1 MKDLSVTLIQSRIIW
16 EEPEKNRKLF
26 QAKIRTITE
35 TTNCIILPEMFT
47 TGFTMKA
54 EQFAEPPEGAT
65 LEWMRET
72 AAQVG
77 RDLAGSFIVKENGRF
92 FNRLYWVKPDGRY
105 FYYDKRHLF
114 RMAQEDRVYRSGAS
128 LLTVEVAGWKVRPLI
143 CYDLRFPVWSR
154 NRNNEYDVLI
164 YVANWPKRRISHW
177 RLLLKARAVENQAFA
192 IGVNRVGPDGN
203 GIEHTGDSLAVDP
216 LGNVLLDMR
225 DREGAETVRL
235 PRQMLENYRQ
245 KFPVWK
251 DSDNFEIVP

>member
-1 MKDLSVTLIQSRIIW
+1 MKDLSVALIQSRIIW

-26 QAKIRTITE
+26 QAKIRTISGATD
-35 TTNCIILPEMFT
+35 CIILPEMFT

-54 EQFAEPPEGAT
+54 AQFAEPPEGAT
-65 LEWMRET
+65 LEWMRQM

-77 RDLAGSFIVKENGRF
+77 SDLAGSFIVKENGRF

-154 NRNNEYDVLI
+154 NRNNEYDLLI
-164 YVANWPKRRISHW
+164 YVANWPQRRISHW

-251 DSDNFEIVP
+251 DCDNFEIVS